1 MSKLEFLISLII
13 GVLFLAV
20 GIIAFFPPLKL
31 PWIIRFIIIFVGV
44 GFTLYSILGLFGLVS
59 S

>member
-1 MSKLEFLISLII
+1 VGLLEFLISFII
-13 GVLFLAV
+13 GVFFLV
-20 GIIAFFPPLKL
+20 IGIIAFFPPPKL
-31 PWIIRFIIIFVGV
+31 PWIVRFIIIFIGV